1 MGEKA
6 KGGGRRG
13 CIETLA
19 LYKTEYSI
27 NIDFFFSLSNPGG
40 KMNYGKWEKNNQR
53 FHQNI
58 IIKTLKKFEEKK
70 FKLSSIY

>member
-53 FHQNI
+53 FH
-58 IIKTLKKFEEKK
+58 
-70 FKLSSIY
+70 